1 MRVLLKTIQEL
12 INSGFTTD
20 MEGNLKKD
28 GVFIDIRDARVYS
41 GTWQDARLYK
51 DERVLLLNGFWIPI
65 SLLATELDL
74 KYYKMAETS
83 GLTLGKPFVIM
94 ELKNRIFKI
103 ELDGIFEYIDNEWY
117 CVPESLDIA
126 RGILIKD
133 YNIAKDKWKPT
144 LGKEYYYY
152 DKKVRR
158 TTWNGTFQD
167 YLNFSM
173 NNCFPYR
180 VLAKLYGKNNV
191 ATGKL
196 NLVDYYR
203 YSSGLNL
210 FPEVL

>member
-1 MRVLLKTIQEL
+1 M
-12 INSGFTTD
+12 
-20 MEGNLKKD
+20 
-28 GVFIDIRDARVYS
+28 
-41 GTWQDARLYK
+41 
-51 DERVLLLNGFWIPI
+51 
-65 SLLATELDL
+65 LATELDL

-94 ELKNRIFKI
+94 EFKDRVFKV

-126 RGILIKD
+126 RRILIKD

-158 TTWNGTFQD
+158 TTWNDTFQD

-180 VLAKLYGKNNV
+180 VLAKLYGKSNV
-191 ATGKL
+191 ATSKL

-203 YSSGLNL
+203 YSSRLNL